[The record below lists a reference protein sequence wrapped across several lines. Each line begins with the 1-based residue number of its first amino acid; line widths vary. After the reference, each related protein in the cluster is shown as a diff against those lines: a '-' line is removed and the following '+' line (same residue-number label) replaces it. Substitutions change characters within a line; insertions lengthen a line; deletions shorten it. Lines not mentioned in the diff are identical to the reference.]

1 MKQAEMRALVDAE
14 LKHIP
19 NFPGEHQGLLRAAY
33 NAARMRS
40 LGKRATKKETAFDVL
55 QDRIEALRKENPD
68 ARFNYDKDF
77 FESNP
82 HDSY

>member
-1 MKQAEMRALVDAE
+1 MKQAEMRAVIDAE

-19 NFPGEHQGLLRAAY
+19 DFPGEHQGLLRAAY
-33 NAARMRS
+33 NIARMHS
-40 LGKRATKKETAFDVL
+40 LGERATKEQTALDVL
-55 QDRIEALRKENPD
+55 QDCIEALKKENPD

-82 HDSY
+82 HDSC